1 MNKILLW
8 CLPAVMLLLVPSAA
22 LATPEEGEKKV
33 FEELSALIP
42 KDRVVSVDDLYK
54 KWQEVQEKKSKAV
67 LVDIRTHDE
76 FDNGH
81 LLGSNNVDSGHA
93 YSVPKTWP
101 DAETEI
107 WVFCRTKHRATYFV
121 SFLYRYG
128 YKNVY
133 LVEGGIVA
141 WQEKGYPL
149 YSEYL
154 GEIKVAKYN
163 KQLKE
168 EYTTRQG
175 H

>member
-1 MNKILLW
+1 MKKLLPLCLAVCV
-8 CLPAVMLLLVPSAA
+8 CLPSVA
-22 LATPEEGEKKV
+22 LATPEDDEKKV
-33 FEELSALIP
+33 FQEMAALIP

-67 LVDIRTHDE
+67 IVDIRTRDE

-93 YSVPKTWP
+93 YTVPKTWADP
-101 DAETEI
+101 ETEI
-107 WVFCRTKHRATYFV
+107 WIFCRTKHRATYFAGN
-121 SFLYRYG
+121 LYRYG

-133 LVEGGIVA
+133 LVDGGIAA
-141 WQEKGYPL
+141 WAEKGYPL
-149 YSEYL
+149 YNEYL
-154 GEIKVAKYN
+154 GEIKVTKYQ

-168 EYTTRQG
+168 EFVARQG